1 MKISDF
7 YENFIFFYE
16 NFICFMK
23 ISYFYENFIFF
34 LIFPIFF
41 AFAGFSVQI
50 NVC

>member
-1 MKISDF
+1 MKIS
-7 YENFIFFYE
+7 YFYE

-23 ISYFYENFIFF
+23 ISNFMKISYMFF
-34 LIFPIFF
+34 VNFPIFF